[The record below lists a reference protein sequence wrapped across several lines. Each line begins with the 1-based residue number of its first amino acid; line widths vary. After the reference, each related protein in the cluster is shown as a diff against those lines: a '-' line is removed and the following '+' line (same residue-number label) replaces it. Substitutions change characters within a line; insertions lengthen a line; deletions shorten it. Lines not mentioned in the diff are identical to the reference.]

1 MHKAGVI
8 FLTSLGE
15 LVRAHRADSMDQTEL
30 GLRVGLSRSTI
41 SAIEKGV
48 GVNSASLVKVLDHL
62 GLLDPLQQAADE
74 RLYRLKKTKSRKSRT
89 VKQALPNDF

>member
-1 MHKAGVI
+1 MHTAGDT

-15 LVRAHRADSMDQTEL
+15 LVRAHRANSMDQTTL

-74 RLYRLKKTKSRKSRT
+74 RLYRLEKTKSRKSR
-89 VKQALPNDF
+89 KLKEALPNDF

>member
-1 MHKAGVI
+1 MRKAGDL

-15 LVRAHRADSMDQTEL
+15 LVRAHRADTMDQTEL

-48 GVNSASLVKVLDHL
+48 GVNSTSLVKVLDHL
-62 GLLDPLQQAADE
+62 GLLDTLQQAADE
-74 RLYRLKKTKSRKSRT
+74 RLYRLDKTKSRKSRT
-89 VKQALPNDF
+89 LKEALPNDF